1 MGYYDPL
8 PPDYYDDLTERADD
22 DERRW
27 RGLAELTLP
36 GDALG
41 EPEGPEHDDD

>member
-1 MGYYDPL
+1 VSYYEIL
-8 PPDYYDDLTERADD
+8 PPPDDDLTELADD
-22 DERRW
+22 DGRRW

-41 EPEGPEHDDD
+41 EPEGPDHDDD